1 MVLHFLKCL
10 EMSRIVRRPFSGL
23 KSAEAAS
30 PFRLNSSWNP
40 VLEFKRAA
48 STKAHH
54 AQEKYSKAFAFGKF
68 SKLAKPDGKLAE
80 IAHEA
85 SKNVK
90 SFDALRIFPTVRAAM
105 IEEIKRGY
113 NLKSTYVKDKSQLDI
128 KPSPVQIA
136 AIKKI
141 NRPRVSN
148 VNNKKIKKKLGS
160 EVFDELV
167 YENELKKHKVFLIAG
182 ETGSGKT
189 WAYLAPLL
197 SKLKDQEF
205 DLFKRSPQEYYNFKS
220 SPRVRSVILLPT
232 HELVEQV
239 YNVIERANKSRYDI
253 RVCVNEKLLRDN
265 DYENFLALPEN
276 RASLNIKSHKWSSG
290 DPPTALF
297 KAEGNGVDVLV
308 TTPAKLSSLG
318 NLKNFSLPFSVLQN
332 VESCVVDEAD
342 TLLDRSWFGDTTL
355 VLQKLS
361 KCRDLIF
368 CSATVSKDFQQ
379 TINSLFP
386 DKNSI
391 IKVTS
396 PSLHKI
402 PRQIIV
408 KVIDAQL
415 APYNG
420 SKIRCLAQALYAILN
435 DGTEQG
441 FVKRVLVFVNE
452 KKDVQPLVETLID
465 RFGHR
470 PQDIIGI
477 TGQDSPEGRRE
488 KLNPF
493 VRHATPLEEDPYDS
507 KIKVLVTTDLLARG
521 TDFSGV
527 KNVILMD
534 LPNNSVDLVHRMGR
548 TGRMRQ
554 SGRVFIIID
563 KRTGRS
569 WIKGLPKIVRK
580 GILLG

>member
-1 MVLHFLKCL
+1 
-10 EMSRIVRRPFSGL
+10 MSRVLKTSFSGL
-23 KSAEAAS
+23 KNTKGLFTAS
-30 PFRLNSSWNP
+30 NFKVISPLNP
-40 VLEFKRAA
+40 VLVFGRVA
-48 STKAHH
+48 SNKAHH
-54 AQEKYSKAFAFGKF
+54 AQEKYSNTFAFGKF
-68 SKLAKPDGKLAE
+68 SRLAKPDHKLTE
-80 IAHEA
+80 MAHEVT
-85 SKNVK
+85 KNIK

-113 NLKSTYVKDKSQLDI
+113 NLKNTYLKDKTQLEI

-136 AIKKI
+136 AIRKI
-141 NRPRVSN
+141 NRPRLSN

-160 EVFDELV
+160 QVFDELV

-197 SKLKDQEF
+197 SKLKDQELY
-205 DLFKRSPQEYYNFKS
+205 LFKRSPEEYSNFKS
-220 SPRVRSVILLPT
+220 SPRVRSIILLPT

-239 YNVIERANKSRYDI
+239 YNVIERANKARYDI
-253 RVCVNEKLLRDN
+253 RDCVNEKLLRDN
-265 DYENFLALPEN
+265 DYENFLELPDN
-276 RASLNIKSHKWSSG
+276 RCSLNIKSYKWSSG

-297 KAEGNGVDVLV
+297 NAEENGVDVLV
-308 TTPAKLSSLG
+308 TTPAKLSSLR
-318 NLKNFSLPFSVLQN
+318 NLRNFSLPFSVLQS
-332 VESCVVDEAD
+332 VESCVIDEAD
-342 TLLDRSWFGDTTL
+342 TLLDRSWFDDTTF

-361 KCRDLIF
+361 TCRDLIF

-391 IKVTS
+391 IKITS

-470 PQDIIGI
+470 PHDIIGI
-477 TGQDSPEGRRE
+477 TGQDSPEGRQE
-488 KLNPF
+488 KLDPF
-493 VRHATPLEEDPYDS
+493 VRHATPLEEDTHGS
-507 KIKVLVTTDLLARG
+507 KIKVLITTDLLARG

-527 KNVILMD
+527 KNVVLMD